1 MEGVTNLLTAAFC
14 FSLRIVP
21 ALSFAP
27 PFTFLRLPASVRVL
41 LALSLSLWI
50 LSAQPAPFLQTVQAR
65 PFIALLLP
73 ELLLGMTFAIALQLA
88 FAALYVAGRALD
100 IQVGFG
106 LAQLADPA
114 LRAQL
119 PLVGTLFA
127 YAAAA
132 VFFATEAPRD
142 ILAIWARSA
151 EAIPMGAFA
160 TSDIAALSEY
170 IGQVLVVAIAIAG
183 IVMLVLLIADIA
195 IALMSRTLPQMN
207 MLVLGFQLKTIVL
220 LATLPL
226 AISLSGALFL
236 RLMRMAVDAM
246 PMLT

>member
-1 MEGVTNLLTAAFC
+1 M
-14 FSLRIVP
+14 
-21 ALSFAP
+21 
-27 PFTFLRLPASVRVL
+27 
-41 LALSLSLWI
+41 
-50 LSAQPAPFLQTVQAR
+50 
-65 PFIALLLP
+65 
-73 ELLLGMTFAIALQLA
+73 LGATFAIALQLA

-132 VFFATEAPRD
+132 VFFATEAPHD
-142 ILAIWARSA
+142 ILAIWSRSA
-151 EAIPMGAFA
+151 EAIPLGAFA
-160 TSDIAALSEY
+160 SPNLVVLTEY
-170 IGQVLVVAIAIAG
+170 IGAVFLVAIALAG
-183 IVMLVLLIADIA
+183 IVMLVLFVTDVA

-207 MLVLGFQLKTIVL
+207 MLVLGFQIKTMVM
-220 LATLPL
+220 LATLPFAL
-226 AISLSGALFL
+226 SLSGALLL
-236 RLMRMAVDAM
+236 RLIRMAVDTM